1 MQTETTTR
9 SASATVGPAAPAAE
23 GPRPPSDAE
32 VQEMLQA
39 LYPSLRRRLSRDL
52 LLDRERLGYRTD
64 IRF

>member
-1 MQTETTTR
+1 
-9 SASATVGPAAPAAE
+9 
-23 GPRPPSDAE
+23 
-32 VQEMLQA
+32 MLQA